1 MGIVNFEGF
10 LIAALF
16 FIMTPGIDTLFVLNK
31 SITGGFKAGRYASL
45 GVNIGVLIHSL
56 IAAFG
61 VSLLVAQSE
70 ILLLAI
76 KYVGGIYIIFLGIKK
91 LTATSPLLSNI
102 SDTQVLTGKNTFIS
116 GLVTNSLNPKVA
128 LFILA
133 FFPQFILP
141 EALSNPIPMLILG
154 LTYASIGILWY
165 VSLSLFA
172 SQFATKIVENP
183 KMAKAINTIA
193 GITFV
198 FLGLQ
203 IIYA

>member
-1 MGIVNFEGF
+1 MDRTDFDGLEQLSTNGQKVKSDFWSGF
-10 LIAALF
+10 L
-16 FIMTPGIDTLFVLNK
+16 
-31 SITGGFKAGRYASL
+31 
-45 GVNIGVLIHSL
+45 
-56 IAAFG
+56 
-61 VSLLVAQSE
+61 
-70 ILLLAI
+70 
-76 KYVGGIYIIFLGIKK
+76 
-91 LTATSPLLSNI
+91 
-102 SDTQVLTGKNTFIS
+102 
-116 GLVTNSLNPKVA
+116 TNSLNPKVA

-141 EALSNPIPMLILG
+141 EALSNPIPMLVLG
-154 LTYASIGILWY
+154 LTYASIGIIWY

>member
-1 MGIVNFEGF
+1 M
-10 LIAALF
+10 
-16 FIMTPGIDTLFVLNK
+16 
-31 SITGGFKAGRYASL
+31 
-45 GVNIGVLIHSL
+45 HSL

-102 SDTQVLTGKNTFIS
+102 SNTQVPTGKNTFIS

-133 FFPQFILP
+133 FFPRFILP

-172 SQFATKIVENP
+172 SQFATRIVENP
-183 KMAKAINTIA
+183 KMAKAINTLA